1 MLLRIETR
9 ADNEGQVSVI
19 VLLPI
24 SGDPVFQVRMQC
36 FCLCKAAEYGCVKSS
51 REMDDRWRILSA
63 VALYEEHITG
73 RIHLTFWSSERPIN
87 FD

>member
-9 ADNEGQVSVI
+9 ADNEGQVSLI

-24 SGDPVFQVRMQC
+24 NRDAVFQVGMQC

-51 REMDDRWRILSA
+51 REMDDRWHILSA
-63 VALYEEHITG
+63 VALSEEYITG
-73 RIHLTFWSSERPIN
+73 GVHLTVW
-87 FD
+87 

>member
-9 ADNEGQVSVI
+9 ADNEGQVSLI

-24 SGDPVFQVRMQC
+24 SGDAVFQVGMQC

-73 RIHLTFWSSERPIN
+73 GVYLPVW
-87 FD
+87 

>member
-9 ADNEGQVSVI
+9 ADNERRVSVI
-19 VLLPI
+19 VLLRI
-24 SGDPVFQVRMQC
+24 LGGVVFQAGMQC

-51 REMDDRWRILSA
+51 REMDDRWHILSA

-73 RIHLTFWSSERPIN
+73 GVHLTIWKS
-87 FD
+87 